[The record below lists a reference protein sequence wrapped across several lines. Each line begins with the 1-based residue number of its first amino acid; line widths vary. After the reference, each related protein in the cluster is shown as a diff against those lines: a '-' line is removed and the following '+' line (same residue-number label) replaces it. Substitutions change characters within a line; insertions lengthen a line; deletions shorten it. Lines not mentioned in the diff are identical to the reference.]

1 MLLADEALD
10 GSGSGDRPIWRKKG
24 RGEDADNDDE
34 DEHGGYGHED
44 EEASGS
50 GMGPSTPGTDSRF
63 FKFILPIIMVLS
75 CYPVWLHT
83 AILSTNSVFFLFFN
97 DFDRTPLS

>member
-50 GMGPSTPGTDSRF
+50 GMGPSTPGIDSRF

-75 CYPVWLHT
+75 YYPVWFHT
-83 AILSTNSVFFLFFN
+83 AILSTNSVFFFLLMILTEC
-97 DFDRTPLS
+97 R